1 MNLFEIPQ
9 EYYAKEGVTSLMGLG
24 YTAAL
29 ATIALTVSNMVIQR
43 NFSKEM
49 LAAVVGGALA
59 TWGYLKDSDL
69 DYAES

>member
-1 MNLFEIPQ
+1 
-9 EYYAKEGVTSLMGLG
+9 MGLG

-49 LAAVVGGALA
+49 LAAVVGGSLA